1 VAGADGVARVSF
13 DPVPVG
19 AYKLRATA
27 RFQGKDLGEADD
39 AVAVAPRARS

>member
-1 VAGADGVARVSF
+1 MAGADGVARVSF